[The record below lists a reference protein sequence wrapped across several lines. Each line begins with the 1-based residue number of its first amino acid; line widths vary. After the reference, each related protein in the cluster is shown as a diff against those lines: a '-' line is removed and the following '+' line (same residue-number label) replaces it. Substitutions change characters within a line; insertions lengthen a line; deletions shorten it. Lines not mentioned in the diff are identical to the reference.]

1 MCNSTTFHFITKE
14 QKAPKW
20 QQTQFLWYIKMNT
33 PYIYIFMCSQPG
45 SDLTT
50 IVPGDARIL
59 EANKQT
65 NKQQQP

>member
-1 MCNSTTFHFITKE
+1 
-14 QKAPKW
+14 
-20 QQTQFLWYIKMNT
+20 MNT

-59 EANKQT
+59 EAKKQT
-65 NKQQQP
+65 NKQQQH